1 MWNKYTQ
8 NGTMK
13 VTISSV
19 IYKIIYHED
28 SYFCYLERESD
39 KDFRFYMK
47 NSSYFEMSASLY

>member
-1 MWNKYTQ
+1 
-8 NGTMK
+8 MK